1 MFFPN
6 TTEQKEIL
14 LTFST
19 AYNTIRSLTK
29 LLALGIA
36 HITRPGELA
45 KLPKPAL
52 LTDAPS
58 TWTVTVTWRW
68 RAEGPSFKRRQNMEH
83 GHEKTLQIQEKFKK
97 KEKKKSKAFTSS
109 KSWEKCHRRV
119 KKTAIKNINTGSWQ
133 CRHRTLTL
141 IGSTR
146 RQSYRKMRERRSKLI
161 VFPLGTWKELSSL
174 VLSCP

>member
-97 KEKKKSKAFTSS
+97 KKKKSKAFTSS